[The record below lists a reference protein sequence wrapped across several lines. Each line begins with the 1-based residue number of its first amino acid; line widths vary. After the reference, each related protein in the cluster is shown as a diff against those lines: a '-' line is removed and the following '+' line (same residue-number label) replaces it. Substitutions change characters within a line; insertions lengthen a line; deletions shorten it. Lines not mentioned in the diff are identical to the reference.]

1 MCVFRKS
8 GGFSGVFFEK
18 APYFFTHHPIF
29 HPVFHE
35 NTYFFAIFRKKSSF
49 CMRRKAENF

>member
-1 MCVFRKS
+1 MCVFRKN
-8 GGFSGVFFEK
+8 GEFLGVFFEK
-18 APYFFTHHPIF
+18 APYFFAIHPIF

-35 NTYFFAIFRKKSSF
+35 NTYFFDLFRKKSSF